1 MEPENKNDRSIAEL
15 VDALFQ
21 THRRPDG
28 KEYTYQ
34 EVSNGINGE
43 LDPSYITKVRKGI
56 IKNPGRD
63 ALKLLCLF
71 FHVPASYFFPELD
84 SLAAPEG
91 DPEQQKKDNIRM
103 ALRSAGLTPEAQ
115 AHVESL
121 IDMLRQKKDNP
132 RD

>member
-1 MEPENKNDRSIAEL
+1 MEAENTNEQSTADL
-15 VDALFQ
+15 VDALFL

-63 ALKLLCLF
+63 ALKLLCFF

-84 SLAAPEG
+84 ALTAPDENS
-91 DPEQQKKDNIRM
+91 EQRSKDDIRM
-103 ALRSAGLTPEAQ
+103 A
-115 AHVESL
+115 
-121 IDMLRQKKDNP
+121 
-132 RD
+132 